1 MRNIHRVL
9 FLASIFALG
18 LTATVQSA
26 HSATTE
32 TTLIGMVSCSHCQ
45 GIQPMHKGYTQ
56 YSWALQSVSQGDDI
70 VLVVQ
75 DKAYKLVGEK
85 DQLLKFMSAKARVT
99 GRLEGEVLE
108 VETIGRPSKNEQ

>member
-1 MRNIHRVL
+1 MRIIYRVV

-18 LTATVQSA
+18 LTASVRSA

-32 TTLIGMVSCSHCQ
+32 ITLTGMVSCAHCQ

-56 YSWALQSVSQGDDI
+56 YTWALQSVSQGDDI

-75 DKAYKLVGEK
+75 DKVYMLQGDK
-85 DQLLKFMSAKARVT
+85 DQILKHMASKARVS
-99 GRLEGEVLE
+99 GRLEGDVLE
-108 VETIGRPSKNEQ
+108 VETIGRPSKNE